1 METFDARKM
10 KARSTLRPGQRGTK
24 RLVAIYGDRLVCV
37 RYRYDRERQKRVTTV
52 EIVHE
57 EVDWTPNP
65 PKPRYAANVVVWVRI
80 DINERE
86 LQRAVKAVGGKWN
99 PQAQAWELAYGEVVK
114 LGLQDRLRE
123 RR

>member
-57 EVDWTPNP
+57 EVDWTPKP
-65 PKPRYAANVVVWVRI
+65 PYANDAVVGVRI
-80 DINERE
+80 DLNERD

-99 PQAQAWELAYGEVVK
+99 PHARVWELVYREVVK

-123 RR
+123 RG